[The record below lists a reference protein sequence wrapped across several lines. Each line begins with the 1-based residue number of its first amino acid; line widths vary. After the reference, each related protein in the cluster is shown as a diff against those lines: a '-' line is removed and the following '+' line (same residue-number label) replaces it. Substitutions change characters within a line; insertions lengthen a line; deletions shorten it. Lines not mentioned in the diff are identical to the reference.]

1 TLALPI
7 LLLAIASSRASAVA
21 TKTIRASGESRTTA
35 KRLLPLRAPPT
46 INSEGTTD
54 PDPPSKTGERIA
66 PGQVSWLSDRPTPRA
81 FPASRPVALAGFVPD
96 PRDGVAAAS
105 TAFPAPS
112 WASRA

>member
-1 TLALPI
+1 
-7 LLLAIASSRASAVA
+7 RASAVA
-21 TKTIRASGESRTTA
+21 TKTTRASGESRSTA

-46 INSEGTTD
+46 INSDGPID

-96 PRDGVAAAS
+96 HSDGVAAAS
-105 TAFPAPS
+105 YRLPCALVGIPTLMT
-112 WASRA
+112 RRR